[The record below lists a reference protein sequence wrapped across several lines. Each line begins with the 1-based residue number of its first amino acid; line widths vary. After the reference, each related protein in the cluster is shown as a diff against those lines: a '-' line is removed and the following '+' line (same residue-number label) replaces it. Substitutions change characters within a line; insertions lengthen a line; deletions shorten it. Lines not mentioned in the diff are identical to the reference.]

1 MTVKLSWKLRRNI
14 LLLEGNLNHET
25 LLPLWQQSRALLIG
39 INFIDVTQLQRV
51 DSSGLALLVHL
62 QQRSYKYGV
71 TITIFG
77 ISEQL
82 KTLIKLYNLQ
92 QIIST
97 RPLAKP

>member
-1 MTVKLSWKLRRNI
+1 MTIKLDWELQQNI
-14 LLLEGNLNHET
+14 LLLRGNLNHKT
-25 LLPLWQQSRALLIG
+25 LLPLWQQSHTLLVG

-62 QQRSYKYGV
+62 QQRSYQHGTTL
-71 TITIFG
+71 TISG

-92 QIIST
+92 QIIFY
-97 RPLAKP
+97 